1 MACLPRCMPGER
13 HRAPSLAT
21 WNGLRLRL
29 SRRYRLITSLPFWN
43 ERTFHVV
50 SVWHQ
55 VVRSFQNQGRA
66 MRISAAFVIF
76 TLAVFLSACGQG
88 QQGPRGE
95 QGPPG
100 PQGSKGDQG
109 PPGPPGVT
117 GPKGEQGQPG
127 PQGAKG
133 EQGPPGPQGI
143 KGDQGPPGPPGR
155 RAIKETKESKARR
168 VTRAQAAPRHYMSL
182 DKIAARALQIAAW
195 LATRAKRSHP
205 SRAHKE
211 PFQLPKMVIRK
222 PRHAQTVRGPA
233 LALCVRP

>member
-1 MACLPRCMPGER
+1 
-13 HRAPSLAT
+13 
-21 WNGLRLRL
+21 
-29 SRRYRLITSLPFWN
+29 
-43 ERTFHVV
+43 
-50 SVWHQ
+50 
-55 VVRSFQNQGRA
+55 

-88 QQGPRGE
+88 QPGPRGE

-143 KGDQGPPGPPGR
+143 KGDQGPPGPPGPKGDKGDKGEQGAKGDQGTGGAASLHVVR
-155 RAIKETKESKARR
+155 QDSCEGSSNCSLACNAGETVAS
-168 VTRAQAAPRHYMSL
+168 VTCPQGAVSITKNGDTETASC
-182 DKIAARALQIAAW
+182 
-195 LATRAKRSHP
+195 SN
-205 SRAHKE
+205 S
-211 PFQLPKMVIRK
+211 
-222 PRHAQTVRGPA
+222 RGPA